1 MSKPTVRKEERAIYT
16 RVQKTGRYYRC
27 KHRYHRPP
35 RTKREKAK
43 KDARKKAYRYYRPA
57 PVLPV
62 EGRYHRQCKIS
73 QNMSSAGFLPAGT
86 TGVSP
91 VLPAVAGTTGQ
102 SPVLPVVQFLAK
114 LRSRA
119 GTAGT
124 TGPEGRYYRLTLA
137 EKKLSRSSCVQ
148 VCLSSARPKLT

>member
-1 MSKPTVRKEERAIYT
+1 ME
-16 RVQKTGRYYRC
+16 
-27 KHRYHRPP
+27 
-35 RTKREKAK
+35 
-43 KDARKKAYRYYRPA
+43 DARKRSTGTTGLE
-57 PVLPV
+57 PVPLA
-62 EGRYHRQCKIS
+62 S
-73 QNMSSAGFLPAGT
+73 AGT
-86 TGVSP
+86 TGGSPVAPVVQIPTFSSSARIWPAGTIGVSP
-91 VLPAVAGTTGQ
+91 VPPAVAGTTGQ

-148 VCLSSARPKLT
+148 VCLSSARPKMT

>member
-1 MSKPTVRKEERAIYT
+1 MQPPVPPVSSDLNVREQWKMRGKDLPVLPALS
-16 RVQKTGRYYRC
+16 
-27 KHRYHRPP
+27 RYH
-35 RTKREKAK
+35 
-43 KDARKKAYRYYRPA
+43 RPA

-73 QNMSSAGFLPAGT
+73 QNMSSAGFLPAST